1 MTTKTRISY
10 ANLERQVDELVSR
23 HRAADYSSVH
33 GVPRGGLVPAAMVA
47 ARLGLPL
54 TDTPWPEAL
63 VVDDLI
69 DSGATLRRLADRGRT
84 VDALYRKERSPND
97 LAPRATIV
105 PDSDWLVFPWEVG
118 TADEAGPEDAIVRLL
133 TFIGEDPNRPGL
145 KDTPG
150 RVLRSFKE
158 LTAGYDD
165 DAALHLERTFPDHA
179 DEMVAVAG
187 IDFTSLC
194 EHHLLTFTGTVDL
207 AYIPRADV
215 VGLSK
220 LARVVDVYA
229 RRLQVQERMTE
240 QIADAITDALDPL
253 GVGVV
258 VRAKHSCMGCRG
270 VRKPGAVMVTS
281 ALRGYM
287 KERPAA
293 RAEFL
298 ALVGPVR
305 GV

>member
-1 MTTKTRISY
+1 MGKLTTVYYDAI
-10 ANLERQVDELVSR
+10 EREVEALVAR
-23 HRAADYSSVH
+23 HRGHHYA
-33 GVPRGGLVPAAMVA
+33 GVYGIPRGGIVPAAMVA
-47 ARLGLPL
+47 GRLGLPL
-54 TDTPWPEAL
+54 AHDPWPEVL
-63 VVDDLI
+63 IVDDLV
-69 DSGATLRRLADRGRT
+69 DSGATLRRLADKGRT
-84 VDALYRKERSPND
+84 VDALYRKDRSPAD
-97 LAPRATIV
+97 LAPDACNV
-105 PDSDWLVFPWEVG
+105 GDNWLVFPWEQG
-118 TADEAGPEDAIVRLL
+118 TEDAAGPEDAIVRLL

-258 VRAKHSCMGCRG
+258 VRARHSCMGCRG

-305 GV
+305 SA